1 MFFKKSFSLP
11 FSVRRQ
17 NTIKVSRF
25 FSAAKKDYL
34 KELEIGHLLFFQKC
48 PKSKS
53 QGVSYKIPWY
63 QDMIDFSKIFTRF
76 SSYIM

>member
-1 MFFKKSFSLP
+1 MFFKNHFPLP

-25 FSAAKKDYL
+25 FSAAKKDYF
-34 KELEIGHLLFFQKC
+34 EYLENGHLLFFEKC

-53 QGVSYKIPWY
+53 QGVSHKIPRY
-63 QDMIDFSKIFTRF
+63 QGLIDFFKIFQ
-76 SSYIM
+76 